1 MTAPKKIDLRRE
13 LKHLYWPSAKE
24 VVEVEVPEMRFLMVG
39 GEGDPNTS
47 EAFEE
52 AAEALYALSYTIKF
66 AVKKQEGLD
75 YRVIPLE
82 GLWWTENEETD
93 LEEVLGD
100 KNAWKW
106 TLMILQPEWVTE
118 ERFGGVLDSVR
129 QKKGL
134 SALPGVRFECF
145 RGRQAAQVMHVGPF
159 ADEGPTIERT
169 DRFIGQR
176 GGEMRGKHHEIY
188 LSDFRRTAPERLKTI
203 IRHPFGR

>member
-24 VVEVEVPEMRFLMVG
+24 VVEVEVPEMRFLMVD

-52 AAEALYALSYTIKF
+52 AAEALYALSYAIKF
-66 AVKKQEGLD
+66 AVNKQEGLD

-82 GLWWTENEETD
+82 GLWWTEDEETD

-100 KNAWKW
+100 KSAWKW

-118 ERFGGVLDSVR
+118 ERFGGCSTPSDRRRAYPRS
-129 QKKGL
+129 
-134 SALPGVRFECF
+134 PG
-145 RGRQAAQVMHVGPF
+145 
-159 ADEGPTIERT
+159 
-169 DRFIGQR
+169 
-176 GGEMRGKHHEIY
+176 
-188 LSDFRRTAPERLKTI
+188 
-203 IRHPFGR
+203 